1 MEDTEDLCDGVG
13 PEDSPMSCRQQ
24 LQRSMSGL
32 MQQWFNLVTAVIKR
46 SCKSANITH
55 FFSFGCM
62 EIGVFINTIYTMCKQ
77 DYFFEEEK

>member
-1 MEDTEDLCDGVG
+1 
-13 PEDSPMSCRQQ
+13 
-24 LQRSMSGL
+24 MSGL